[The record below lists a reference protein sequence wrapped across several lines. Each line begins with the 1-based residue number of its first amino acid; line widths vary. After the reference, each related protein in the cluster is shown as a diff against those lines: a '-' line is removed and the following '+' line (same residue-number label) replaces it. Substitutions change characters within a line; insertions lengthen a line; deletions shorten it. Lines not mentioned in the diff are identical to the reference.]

1 MVMGMLSKAR
11 GKQTDNEADL
21 QTKRRRREVRRGG
34 TMRALAK
41 ERRMRLR

>member
-11 GKQTDNEADL
+11 GRQTDSDADL
-21 QTKRRRREVRRGG
+21 QTKRRRRVVRRGG

-41 ERRMRLR
+41 ESRIRLR